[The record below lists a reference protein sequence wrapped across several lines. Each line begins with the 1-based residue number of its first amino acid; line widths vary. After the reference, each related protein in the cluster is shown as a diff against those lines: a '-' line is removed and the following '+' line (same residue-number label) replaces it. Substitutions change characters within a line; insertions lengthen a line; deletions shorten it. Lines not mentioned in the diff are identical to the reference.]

1 MKPSWVI
8 GNKSG
13 FFALL
18 GIILTLAIV
27 SIIISILSKVYFKKS
42 LLEEEAGKHLS
53 QQGTNT
59 SNYQSILD
67 TARNKVKD
75 INDQYLNR
83 LNQLEDLNGKEK

>member
-1 MKPSWVI
+1 MKRAWVK

-18 GIILTLAIV
+18 GIILTLVIAC
-27 SIIISILSKVYFKKS
+27 IIISILSKAYFKKP

-53 QQGTNT
+53 QQGTST

-67 TARNKVKD
+67 SAKNKVKD

-83 LNQLEDLNGKEK
+83 LNQLEDVNGKEK